1 MIGAPQPP
9 VPGLARE
16 VGLREA
22 TALNIIDMIG
32 VGPFVTIPLIIH
44 AMHGPQAMLGW
55 VLGALLAMCDGLVW
69 AELGASMPQAGGS
82 YQYLKESYGAQRL
95 GRMISFLFVWQLIF
109 SAPLS
114 IASGC
119 LGIARYA
126 EYVWPSLSRVLLDRS
141 ISLGVPHLGVL
152 DFHVFISTGTFVAMG
167 SCLLALTLLY
177 RRISVIGQ
185 MARYLSV
192 GLLGAILLVMVSGLS
207 HSNAAR

>member
-1 MIGAPQPP
+1 MTEIPQPP
-9 VPGLARE
+9 LPGLARE

-32 VGPFVTIPLIIH
+32 VGPFITIPLIVH

-55 VLGALLAMCDGLVW
+55 VLGAFLAMCDGLVW

-82 YQYLKESYGAQRL
+82 YQYLKQCYGPKRL
-95 GRMISFLFVWQLIF
+95 GRLMSFLFVWQLIF

-126 EYVWPSLSRVLLDRS
+126 EYVWPSLGHVFTERTV
-141 ISLGVPHLGVL
+141 SLGLGFL
-152 DFHVFISTGTFVAMG
+152 GSLEFRLFITNGTFVAMA
-167 SCLLALTLLY
+167 SCLLALVLLY
-177 RRISVIGQ
+177 R
-185 MARYLSV
+185 
-192 GLLGAILLVMVSGLS
+192 
-207 HSNAAR
+207 

>member
-1 MIGAPQPP
+1 MTELPQSPI
-9 VPGLARE
+9 PGLARE
-16 VGLREA
+16 VNLREA

-82 YQYLKESYGAQRL
+82 YQYLKESYGAKRL
-95 GRMISFLFVWQLIF
+95 GRLMSFLFVWQLIF

-119 LGIARYA
+119 LGVAQYA
-126 EYVWPSLSRVLLDRS
+126 GYLWPALTRGHLDHPFSAMLPLVGKFEIRLQITNGTFLAVAVCGLAVLL
-141 ISLGVPHLGVL
+141 
-152 DFHVFISTGTFVAMG
+152 
-167 SCLLALTLLY
+167 LY
-177 RRISVIGQ
+177 
-185 MARYLSV
+185 
-192 GLLGAILLVMVSGLS
+192 
-207 HSNAAR
+207 